1 MLPATFPLLV
11 ALSQMATEVL
21 RHITVI
27 PKRGSG
33 ILLLIWRRSLFL
45 EVTVPCAAAASA
57 GHRATWALQANE
69 L

>member
-21 RHITVI
+21 HHITVI
-27 PKRGSG
+27 LKHGGG
-33 ILLLIWRRSLFL
+33 ILRLIWRRSLFL
-45 EVTVPCAAAASA
+45 EVTVPCAAASSA
-57 GHRATWALQANE
+57 GHRATWTLQANE